1 MLVARTGKVEL
12 SVSDQLGFSDG
23 SNIMRGEG
31 LKQSPQGIHGL
42 GTGMGV
48 EVRLLLAEAVSGSL
62 GYQQTINK
70 FQILL

>member
-48 EVRLLLAEAVSGSL
+48 EVRLLAEAVLGSL